1 MPQKRTASSTDPPAD
16 LIAAAEL
23 IIQRDED
30 RRQQEQDDSVR
41 DRQQHRQD
49 IRQSNKRMLSS
60 IEVIKWC
67 SVSICTVWV
76 VSFIISIYILIQVKG
91 KIAEVEDQ
99 VDRIHHVIS
108 NPMATAGARVGKQ
121 IDDKMKQFLN
131 VPDPNETEQ

>member
-1 MPQKRTASSTDPPAD
+1 MPQKRTASSTSNPSD

-23 IIQRDED
+23 IIQRDEE
-30 RRQQEQDDSVR
+30 RRQQDQEDSVR

-49 IRQSNKRMLSS
+49 VRQSNKRMLSS

-67 SVSICTVWV
+67 AMSICTVWV

-91 KIAEVEDQ
+91 KIAEVEVQ
-99 VDRIHHVIS
+99 VDRIRHVIS
-108 NPMATAGARVGKQ
+108 NPMATAGARFGQQ
-121 IDDKMKQFLN
+121 IDDKMKQFLT